1 MTAMLHRPNHAET
14 SEVTSEH
21 PTESSVTRRVLA
33 VLRIATGFIFLWA
46 FLDKTFG
53 LSYSTPNARAW
64 IHGGSPTKGFLSN
77 VEVGPLQSFFH
88 SIAGNPVAD
97 WLFMLG
103 LLGVGVA
110 LIVGA
115 GLRLAAVGA
124 TLMMAMMWIAEWPL
138 AQTTATGDPS
148 GSTNPIVDYHVIY
161 ALVAIVCA
169 LSYAGR
175 TWGISSWWE
184 RVVGKNRW
192 LV

>member
-1 MTAMLHRPNHAET
+1 MTAMLHRPTHAQPV
-14 SEVTSEH
+14 EVSSEH
-21 PTESSVTRRVLA
+21 HSESSVMRRVLA
-33 VLRIATGFIFLWA
+33 ALRIATGFIFLWA

-53 LSYSTPNARAW
+53 LGYSTPSARAW

-115 GLRLAAVGA
+115 GLRLAAIGA

-148 GSTNPIVDYHVIY
+148 GSSNPIVDYHVIY

-175 TWGISSWWE
+175 TWGIGSWWE